1 MRVTVEKLRKPF
13 TDLYHW
19 IKGELYDLAAFTL
32 ALKERKTVQNNI
44 ADLKEKIIGVKSDIE
59 SVSAGKKTVGTLF
72 KNANDVGSMQNSLEA
87 KERDLEAQ
95 EKLFDLLSCYIGRKV
110 LPQFK
115 NEKLVLYN
123 RIV

>member
-1 MRVTVEKLRKPF
+1 MRVTVEKLRNPF

-44 ADLKEKIIGVKSDIE
+44 ADLKKKIIGVKSDIE

>member
-1 MRVTVEKLRKPF
+1 MRVTVEKLRNPF

-32 ALKERKTVQNNI
+32 ALKERKSVQNNI
-44 ADLKEKIIGVKSDIE
+44 ADLKKKIIGVKSDIE